1 VSERSEHGARNEHT
15 GLRRGATESFA
26 ERTSAFFFLLSFAAF
41 LGLAA
46 VYWRGGQPQAEGALL
61 ATGFAGLAYGLVTW
75 GNHLL
80 PQGPFEE
87 ERHKF
92 GDPSQ
97 ETLFEEDLSRGEELT
112 RRKLLVRTLVLAAG
126 GLGVAAVF
134 PIRSLGPAPG
144 KSLLRTPWRNGL
156 RLVTDDGRPVR
167 ASQVPI
173 GGLVTVFPE
182 GHAGSADG
190 QAVLMRVEPGLIV
203 PLPGREAWTPNGL
216 VAYSKICTHAG
227 CPVGLFQRE
236 TQQLL
241 CPCHQSTFDVL
252 HHAKPVFGPAAAPLP
267 QLPLELGA
275 DDFLRATGD
284 FSEPVGPSFW
294 RKT

>member
-1 VSERSEHGARNEHT
+1 MSGRRPAKLDEVQGNER
-15 GLRRGATESFA
+15 FA
-26 ERTSAFFFLLSFAAF
+26 ERTSAFAFLLSAAAF
-41 LGLAA
+41 IGLAA

-87 ERHKF
+87 DRHLF

-97 ETLFEEDLSRGEELT
+97 ESLFEDDLRRGDVIT
-112 RRKLLVRTLVLAAG
+112 RRKLLIRTLVLAAG

-134 PIRSLGPAPG
+134 PIRSLGPKPG
-144 KSLLRTPWRNGL
+144 RKLLETPWRNGL
-156 RLVTDDGRPVR
+156 RLVTEDGRPVR
-167 ASQVPI
+167 APEVPI

-203 PLPGREAWTPNGL
+203 PASGRETWSPDGYI
-216 VAYSKICTHAG
+216 VYSKICTHAG
-227 CPVGLFQRE
+227 CPVGLYQRE

-241 CPCHQSTFDVL
+241 CPCHQSSFDVL
-252 HHAKPVFGPAAAPLP
+252 HGAKPVFGPAAAPLP
-267 QLPLELGA
+267 QLPIELG
-275 DDFLRATGD
+275 DDGYLRATSD
-284 FSEPVGPSFW
+284 FPEPVGPSFW
-294 RKT
+294 RRT

>member
-1 VSERSEHGARNEHT
+1 
-15 GLRRGATESFA
+15 
-26 ERTSAFFFLLSFAAF
+26 
-41 LGLAA
+41 LAI
-46 VYWRGGQPQAEGALL
+46 
-61 ATGFAGLAYGLVTW
+61 GFAGLTYGLVTW

-80 PQGPFEE
+80 PEGPFEE
-87 ERHKF
+87 ERHEF
-92 GDPSQ
+92 GNPSQ
-97 ETLFEEDLSRGEELT
+97 ETLFGDDLSRGEELT

-134 PIRSLGPAPG
+134 PIRSLGPKPG
-144 KSLLRTPWRNGL
+144 RTLLETPWRNGL

-167 ASQVPI
+167 AVDVPL

-190 QAVLMRVEPGLIV
+190 QAVLMRVEPGIIV
-203 PLPGREAWTPNGL
+203 PLPGRENWTPNGYI
-216 VAYSKICTHAG
+216 AYSKICTHAG
-227 CPVGLFQRE
+227 CPVGLYQRE

-241 CPCHQSTFDVL
+241 CPCHQSSFDVL

-267 QLPLELGA
+267 QLPLALASDG
-275 DDFLRATGD
+275 FLTATGD

-294 RKT
+294 RRT

>member
-1 VSERSEHGARNEHT
+1 VSDASSTERPPGVER
-15 GLRRGATESFA
+15 FA
-26 ERTSAFFFLLSFAAF
+26 ERTSALAF
-41 LGLAA
+41 LISAGAFIGLAA

-61 ATGFAGLAYGLVTW
+61 AMGFAGLAYGLVTW

-87 ERHKF
+87 ERHEF
-92 GDPSQ
+92 GEAAQ
-97 ETLFEEDLSRGEELT
+97 ETLFEEDMSRGQELT

-126 GLGVAAVF
+126 GLGVAALF
-134 PIRSLGPAPG
+134 PIRSLGPKPG
-144 KSLLRTPWRNGL
+144 RKLLETPWRNGL

-190 QAVLMRVEPGLIV
+190 QADLIRVEPGLVV
-203 PLPGREAWTPNGL
+203 PLPGRETWTPDGY
-216 VAYSKICTHAG
+216 VVYSKICTHAG
-227 CPVGLFQRE
+227 CPVGLYQRE

-241 CPCHQSTFDVL
+241 CPCHQSAFDVL

-267 QLPLELGA
+267 QLPIEIGA
-275 DDFLRATGD
+275 DGFLRATGD

-294 RKT
+294 RRT

>member
-1 VSERSEHGARNEHT
+1 VNGERSER
-15 GLRRGATESFA
+15 FA
-26 ERTSAFFFLLSFAAF
+26 ERTSALAFLISAAAF
-41 LGLAA
+41 VGLAA
-46 VYWRGGQPQAEGALL
+46 VYWRGGQPQVEGALL
-61 ATGFAGLAYGLVTW
+61 ATGFGGLAYGLVTW

-87 ERHKF
+87 ERHHF
-92 GDPSQ
+92 GDADQ
-97 ETLFEEDLSRGEELT
+97 ESLFEDDLRRGEALT

-134 PIRSLGPAPG
+134 PIRSLGPKPG
-144 KSLLRTPWRNGL
+144 RKLLETPWKTAGL

-167 ASQVPI
+167 TDDVPI

-190 QAVLMRVEPGLIV
+190 QAVLMRTEPGLIV
-203 PLPGREAWTPNGL
+203 PLPGRETWTPAGY

-227 CPVGLFQRE
+227 CPVGLYQRE

-267 QLPLELGA
+267 QLPLVLTG
-275 DDFLRATGD
+275 DGFLRNEGD
-284 FSEPVGPSFW
+284 FSEAVGPVFW
-294 RKT
+294 RHT

>member
-1 VSERSEHGARNEHT
+1 MSDRPLTQSGSER
-15 GLRRGATESFA
+15 FA
-26 ERTSAFFFLLSFAAF
+26 ERTSAFAFLLSAGAF
-41 LGLAA
+41 IGLAA

-87 ERHKF
+87 ARHEF
-92 GDPSQ
+92 GDASQ
-97 ETLFEEDLSRGEELT
+97 ESLFEDDLRRGEAIT

-134 PIRSLGPAPG
+134 PIRSLGPKPG
-144 KSLLRTPWRNGL
+144 RKLLETPWRPGL

-167 ASQVPI
+167 ATDVPL

-203 PLPGREAWTPNGL
+203 AQAGREGWSPEGYI
-216 VAYSKICTHAG
+216 VYSKICTHAG
-227 CPVGLFQRE
+227 CPVGLYQRE

-241 CPCHQSTFDVL
+241 CPCHQSSFDVL
-252 HHAKPVFGPAAAPLP
+252 HGAKPVFGPAAAPLP
-267 QLPLELGA
+267 QLPLELG
-275 DDFLRATGD
+275 DDGYLRATSD

-294 RKT
+294 RRT